1 MPKYEYDCSSCGRFS
16 DFRPMADY
24 ERPAICPGCNV
35 EAPRASLSAPAI
47 STRSARAAR
56 DGTASANR
64 FSKIAGHGAGCGCCG
79 NLKIPRK
86 EWIGKLM

>member
-1 MPKYEYDCSSCGRFS
+1 MPKYEYDCSGCGRFS

-24 ERPAICPGCNV
+24 ERPAICPSCNV

-47 STRSARAAR
+47 SMRSVRAAR
-56 DGTASANR
+56 DGAASANR
-64 FSKIAGHGAGCGCCG
+64 FSKVAAHGAGCGCCG